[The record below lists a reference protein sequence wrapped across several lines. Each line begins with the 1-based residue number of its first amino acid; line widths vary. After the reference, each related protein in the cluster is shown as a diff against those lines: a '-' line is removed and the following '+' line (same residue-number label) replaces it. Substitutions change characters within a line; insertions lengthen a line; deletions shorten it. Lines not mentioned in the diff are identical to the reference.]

1 MMRIVTLMTS
11 FTKKLFKKKNKD
23 ILQVEV
29 PMTCKTVSDKH
40 EVIFATLNFLERK
53 IKIEDY
59 E

>member
-1 MMRIVTLMTS
+1 MMRIITLMTLY
-11 FTKKLFKKKNKD
+11 TRKLFKKRNKD

-29 PMTCKTVSDKH
+29 PMACKTVSDKH

>member
-1 MMRIVTLMTS
+1 MRIITLMTLYMR
-11 FTKKLFKKKNKD
+11 KLFNKKNKD

-29 PMTCKTVSDKH
+29 PMACKTVSDKH

>member
-1 MMRIVTLMTS
+1 MTLYMR
-11 FTKKLFKKKNKD
+11 KLFNKKNKD

-29 PMTCKTVSDKH
+29 PMACKTVSDKH

>member
-1 MMRIVTLMTS
+1 MTS

-29 PMTCKTVSDKH
+29 PMACKTVSDKH

>member
-1 MMRIVTLMTS
+1 MMMRIITLITS
-11 FTKKLFKKKNKD
+11 FTKKLFKRKK

-29 PMTCKTVSDKH
+29 PMACKSEADKQ
-40 EVIFATLNFLERK
+40 EIIFATLNFLERN